1 MIRLLRRPWFL
12 LVGVLVLGTVVSAA
26 AFQGKA
32 KPKGRKFALVVAV
45 DRYEEGSLLPRLPY
59 PERDAEGLAE
69 VLIQSGYEKDH
80 VIVMTRKRGAEE
92 FDLLPTA
99 DHIRTQLELILDKD
113 LTPLDSVIV
122 ALAGHGVLLRV
133 KQAGVAEAKPE
144 GFFCPMDANLGPRKD
159 LKKFLAYDDL
169 MKKLAATRAGVKLL
183 FVDAC
188 RNELANQAQAN
199 AAGIEMPPPPPPTP
213 TVAAFFSCSERQLAW
228 EDDKL
233 GGGHGVFFHFVIE
246 GLKGEADRL
255 KGDRDNKV
263 SLEELSMYVKENV
276 RDHVAKRRFERQNPR
291 LVGDIGEVTLVDI
304 SSGGTGPFTNSIG
317 MKFAPIPGGEFLMGS
332 PESDKDAL
340 DNEKPQHRVRISPF
354 LMQTRE
360 VTRGQFRRFVDETNY
375 RVDSER
381 DGKGG
386 YGIDAAGNWKQ
397 DPAYSWLNPGFAQAE
412 DHPVVNVSWNDA
424 VAFAVWLSKKEG
436 KIYRLP
442 TESEWEYACRAGAT
456 TRYQHGDDTDGLVA
470 VGNVADASARSKFP
484 DWTWSLAGNDGVVY
498 TSAVGQY
505 RANGFGLFDMHG
517 NVWEWCSDWY
527 GGTYYKESPLADPPG
542 SLQASG
548 RVYRGGGWNDHPRFC
563 RSAGRNWDSPGNR
576 SFYLGFRLALVLV
589 R

>member
-1 MIRLLRRPWFL
+1 MLRLSRRSWSYL
-12 LVGVLVLGTVVSAA
+12 ALIVALTWAVSAT
-26 AFQGKA
+26 AFQGRA

-45 DRYEEGSLLPRLPY
+45 DRYEEGSLLPRLPF

-69 VLIQSGYEKDH
+69 VLLKSGYEKDH

-133 KQAGVAEAKPE
+133 KDGANEAKPE

-169 MKKLAATRAGVKLL
+169 MKKLAATKAGVKLL

-228 EDDKL
+228 EDDTL

-255 KGDRDNKV
+255 KGDRDSKV

-291 LVGDIGEVTLVDI
+291 LVGDIGEVTLVDV
-304 SSGGTGPFTNSIG
+304 SSASTGPFTNSIG
-317 MKFAPIPGGEFLMGS
+317 MRFVAIPGGEFLMGS
-332 PESDKDAL
+332 PEDDKDAGAS
-340 DNEKPQHRVRISPF
+340 EKPQHRVRISPF
-354 LMQTRE
+354 WMGQTE

-375 RVDSER
+375 RLEAER

-397 DPAYSWLNPGFAQAE
+397 DPAYSWLNPEFAQTD

-424 VAFAVWLSKKEG
+424 VAFVTWLSRKEG
-436 KIYRLP
+436 KTYRLP
-442 TESEWEYACRAGAT
+442 TEAEWEYACRAGTT
-456 TRYQHGDDTDGLVA
+456 TRFQTGDDAEGLVR
-470 VGNVADASARSKFP
+470 VGNVADASAKAKFP
-484 DWTWSLAGNDGVVY
+484 DLTWALAGNDGVIY
-498 TSAVGQY
+498 TAAVGQY
-505 RANGFGLFDMHG
+505 KPNAFGLYDMHG
-517 NVWEWCSDWY
+517 NVWEWCRDGYDKS
-527 GGTYYKESPLADPPG
+527 YYAQSPLQDPPG
-542 SLQASG
+542 PADAASRVHRGGSWLGSG
-548 RVYRGGGWNDHPRFC
+548 RVC
-563 RSAGRNWDSPGNR
+563 RSANRDGRDPSSRYSNM
-576 SFYLGFRLALVLV
+576 GFRVARVP
-589 R
+589 